1 MPGGDKTPPD
11 RKNEEQLIQV
21 ESVSQFPEGG
31 LAGWTTVLGSFLV
44 QFCGFGYSTSFG
56 VYQNFY
62 VRQYLTNE
70 SPSTISINTFLV
82 ISGGL
87 VAGRLYDRGYFY
99 PMLYSGSLL
108 ISFSLFMLSLA
119 KPDHF
124 YQIFLS
130 QGLGAGL
137 GTGIIYVPSVAIVS
151 HYFQRRRALA
161 MTIVASGS
169 SFGAVIH
176 PVMLNNMLNNRR
188 FSFGTAIRASA
199 GLVSGL
205 LLVACVLMRTR
216 LPPPQKS
223 AHLGKALVKFSRDRA
238 YVAATL
244 GLMIFMIGFYFP
256 LFYLQL
262 DAASHGLSK
271 TFSFYSLVIM
281 NFSSFIGRLASG
293 LVAHKFGV
301 PNMIVGATF
310 CCAVLILGMIG
321 LGSLASVVVIGVI
334 YGFFSGTYVALLPP
348 LMAVLTDD
356 LSELGARMGIAFTFS
371 AVSSL
376 VSTPIDGALL
386 TSRFIWWRPAL
397 FSGIMAFTGFTSFG
411 AMLIIL
417 RRREAR
423 KAGGHTEEK
432 A

>member
-1 MPGGDKTPPD
+1 MSLD
-11 RKNEEQLIQV
+11 RKDEEQVIQV
-21 ESVSQFPEGG
+21 SVSQFPEGG
-31 LAGWTTVLGSFLV
+31 LAGWTTVLGSFLI

-56 VYQNFY
+56 VYQSFY
-62 VRQYLTNE
+62 VREYLTNE
-70 SPSTISINTFLV
+70 SPSTISWIGSINAFLV
-82 ISGGL
+82 ISAGL

-99 PMLYSGSLL
+99 PILYGGSLL

-119 KPDHF
+119 KPNHF

-137 GTGIIYVPSVAIVS
+137 GAGMIYVPSVAVVS

-161 MTIVASGS
+161 MMIVASGS

-176 PVMLNNMLNNRR
+176 PIMLNNMLNNGR

-223 AHLGKALVKFSRDRA
+223 ADLRKTLVKISRDGA
-238 YVAATL
+238 YIAATM
-244 GLMIFMIGFYFP
+244 GLMIFAIAFYFP

-281 NFSSFIGRLASG
+281 NFSSFIGRLAPG
-293 LVAHKFGV
+293 FVAHKFGV
-301 PNMIVGATF
+301 PNMIAGATF
-310 CCAVLILGMIG
+310 CCAVLILGMTG
-321 LGSLASVVVIGVI
+321 VGSLASVVVIGVI
-334 YGFFSGTYVALLPP
+334 YGFFVGTYDFA
-348 LMAVLTDD
+348 
-356 LSELGARMGIAFTFS
+356 ELGARMGIAFTFCGIG
-371 AVSSL
+371 SL
-376 VSTPIDGALL
+376 LGTPIDGALL
-386 TSRFIWWRPAL
+386 TSRLIWWRPAL
-397 FSGIMAFTGFTSFG
+397 FSGIMAFLGFACFG
-411 AMLIIL
+411 TMAIIVH
-417 RRREAR
+417 RREAR
-423 KAGGHTEEK
+423 EAGMHTEEK
-432 A
+432 V